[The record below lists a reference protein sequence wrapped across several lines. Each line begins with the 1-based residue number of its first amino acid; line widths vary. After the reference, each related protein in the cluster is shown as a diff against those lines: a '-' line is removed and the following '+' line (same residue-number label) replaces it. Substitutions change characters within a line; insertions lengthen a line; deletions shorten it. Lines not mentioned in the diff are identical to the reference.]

1 MNFGM
6 EKSTSVTQLSVVK
19 LVKNVILY
27 FSIIFAVSLLL
38 NKAFDAVFTK
48 VDEVDEAEASIM
60 LLFEIIAEFSILI
73 VVFAHV
79 IEFSRK
85 NILNDSNVS
94 YELIDAFVL
103 AFTLVATQ
111 TNLAAK
117 MTKFTE
123 LF

>member
-6 EKSTSVTQLSVVK
+6 EKSTSVTQLPVAK

-27 FSIIFAVSLLL
+27 FSIVFAVSLLL
-38 NKAFDAVFTK
+38 NEVFDTVFTK
-48 VDEVDEAEASIM
+48 VDEVYEAEASIM
-60 LLFEIIAEFSILI
+60 FLFEIIAEFSILI
-73 VVFAHV
+73 MVFAYV

>member
-1 MNFGM
+1 MNFGI
-6 EKSTSVTQLSVVK
+6 EKSTSVTQLPVANI
-19 LVKNVILY
+19 VKNVLLY
-27 FSIIFAVSLLL
+27 FTIIFTISLLL
-38 NKAFDAVFTK
+38 NKVFDTVFTK
-48 VDEVDEAEASIM
+48 VDEIDEIDLTIV
-60 LLFEIIAEFSILI
+60 LLLEIIAEFTILI
-73 VVFAHV
+73 VVFAYV

-85 NILNDSNVS
+85 NILNDENVS

>member
-1 MNFGM
+1 M
-6 EKSTSVTQLSVVK
+6 EGSTSVTQLPVAK
-19 LVKNVILY
+19 LVKNVLLY
-27 FSIIFAVSLLL
+27 FTIIFTISLLL
-38 NKAFDAVFTK
+38 NKVFDTVFTK

-60 LLFEIIAEFSILI
+60 FLFEIIAEFTILI
-73 VVFAHV
+73 MVFAYV
-79 IEFSRK
+79 IHFSRK
-85 NILNDSNVS
+85 NILNDRNVS
-94 YELIDAFVL
+94 YQVIDTFVL

>member
-6 EKSTSVTQLSVVK
+6 EKSTSVTQLPVAK

-27 FSIIFAVSLLL
+27 FSIVFAVSLLL
-38 NKAFDAVFTK
+38 NEVFDTVFTK

-60 LLFEIIAEFSILI
+60 FLFEIIAEFSILI
-73 VVFAHV
+73 MVFAYV